1 MIYFEDFYITRT
13 CELNAVVV
21 VGQPTISLSM
31 ILMTLFLAFIVG
43 LWNKP
48 TKLKS
53 MRTGRCACNPWCF
66 ENHMEC
72 PLNSEVWNS
81 ILILSC
87 LSALLPVAEGHKT
100 QALQDIQ
107 DALQDS
113 KTKLLFQH
121 SNASLYTPNTDDIQN
136 CTFKFFDCF
145 LMEMNVLLHDEDPTN
160 ENKHKPVIE
169 KSLEVYNKNKC
180 SERHPCEL
188 QELAPSKKF
197 LEKMTEFLEKQQT
210 LCRQTST
217 ITCD

>member
-1 MIYFEDFYITRT
+1 MIYFKDYYITRT
-13 CELNAVVV
+13 CELHAVVA
-21 VGQPTISLSM
+21 VGLPTISLSM

-107 DALQDS
+107 DALQDNE
-113 KTKLLFQH
+113 TKLLFQR
-121 SNASLYTPNTDDIQN
+121 SNAN
-136 CTFKFFDCF
+136 
-145 LMEMNVLLHDEDPTN
+145 PTN
-160 ENKHKPVIE
+160 ENQHKPMIE